1 MGAARAVGD
10 DDPVDGAVT
19 DGGLEAIER
28 IARLEGIVLDPVYT
42 GKAMAG
48 LIAATREGRFGDRDT
63 VVFWHTGG
71 AVALFA
77 LRYADVF
84 SGSDTR

>member
-1 MGAARAVGD
+1 
-10 DDPVDGAVT
+10 
-19 DGGLEAIER
+19 
-28 IARLEGIVLDPVYT
+28 VYT

-48 LIAATREGRFGDRDT
+48 LIDAVREGRLGGSDT

-77 LRYADVF
+77 KRYAYIF
-84 SGSDTR
+84 SG

>member
-1 MGAARAVGD
+1 
-10 DDPVDGAVT
+10 VD
-19 DGGLEAIER
+19 AIR
-28 IARLEGIVLDPVYT
+28 RTARLEGIVLDPVYT

-48 LIAATREGRFGDRDT
+48 LIGAVQDGRITASDT

-77 LRYADVF
+77 SRYADTF
-84 SGSDTR
+84 S